1 MSGRQFSKRAEELV
15 ADALSELDP
24 ADWRS
29 KSVFTTG
36 EVADICRI
44 SQQTVIRCFDSG
56 KLHGFRVPGSKFRR
70 IPREA
75 LLHFMRDHDIP
86 LEVLDSG
93 KRKVLVVDDDSE
105 IVDMLVDILHREG
118 KFEVKSASNGFD
130 AGALTREFLP
140 DILLLDYM
148 LPDIN
153 GNIVCQRVRSDPR
166 LSHTKIIIV
175 SGAVDPAEIETLKA
189 AGADDFIKKPFDI
202 DHLLRRML
210 ELLRA

>member
-86 LEVLDSG
+86 LEV
-93 KRKVLVVDDDSE
+93 
-105 IVDMLVDILHREG
+105 
-118 KFEVKSASNGFD
+118 
-130 AGALTREFLP
+130 
-140 DILLLDYM
+140 
-148 LPDIN
+148 
-153 GNIVCQRVRSDPR
+153 
-166 LSHTKIIIV
+166 
-175 SGAVDPAEIETLKA
+175 
-189 AGADDFIKKPFDI
+189 
-202 DHLLRRML
+202 
-210 ELLRA
+210 